1 MSTVLLPCGLV
12 SFYTYKPGRSCLLA
26 KTRCKPLR
34 AILFGAHGGV
44 LSQKGCWVEGGS
56 VRSSS
61 RLSGASGRVLVPGV
75 SGGLGCAL
83 WRTGGRSGW
92 SVACRSSEEDK
103 EDKGES
109 DRGDPR
115 RSWQP
120 WSWIGRLVSKLR
132 LEPLV
137 MLLFNIQLLFFLLRL
152 WPVGGRGSGMAEA
165 QAVNLQVP
173 FSEFVGRV
181 KTNEVDAVQM
191 DGAEITFTVRSGSKL
206 LRDLPEGSESVKVS
220 YSTVRPADYPTPYD
234 VLEGHGVRFSA
245 VEKKGNALIT
255 AMVSTLIFSGKN
267 WKQCT

>member
-1 MSTVLLPCGLV
+1 MSTVLLTCGPV
-12 SFYTYKPGRSCLLA
+12 SLYASQPGRGVLLG
-26 KTRCKPLR
+26 RPQCKPLH
-34 AILFGAHGGV
+34 AILFGGRGRP
-44 LSQKGCWVEGGS
+44 LTQEGCGAEGGNVKGLRRS
-56 VRSSS
+56 VWGG
-61 RLSGASGRVLVPGV
+61 SGKVLVPRESQGGSCGV
-75 SGGLGCAL
+75 WRLAGGCSG
-83 WRTGGRSGW
+83 RR
-92 SVACRSSEEDK
+92 VVCRSSEEDK
-103 EDKGES
+103 EDKG
-109 DRGDPR
+109 DPNRGDPR

-173 FSEFVGRV
+173 FSEFVSRV

-191 DGAEITFTVRSGSKL
+191 DGAELTFTVRSGSKL
-206 LRDLPEGSESVKVS
+206 LKDLPEGSESVKVS

-255 AMVSTLIFSGKN
+255 ALVSSVTMVIID
-267 WKQCT
+267 